1 MTTYNQSVYNSFT
14 YGDTSR
20 LTKSVGNFTAVAL
33 NYSKV
38 TVSWSNV
45 VNTGSGYTAFRIV
58 RSQEGYSETSE
69 DGIILYEEFG
79 INATSGSASKSTIT
93 DYNTKS
99 SIISGTE
106 TITSAPVFLAGKP
119 VYYSAWWLV
128 GNVWSPI
135 GYTYLVLPKQHYT
148 ALPNSRFTINTHE
161 KIMNLLPRIYT
172 SKSNSPLD
180 EIAAPEYDING
191 SLVAQG
197 SDLYFY
203 LKGLSVSADEILT
216 YIDYLVPDFS
226 GRHTIP
232 SLVFRQAYERNF
244 TNNNGLS
251 IQRQKDLVKNAIFI
265 YSRKGT
271 YLGLTQFIKSF
282 TGLTTYIK
290 PTPNTLLTLD
300 DSSFKLTIGKWS
312 GGSITRVSYSSIS
325 LTPPAEPYA
334 IETTYCSQITGSAT
348 VANGVSSPITN
359 GTPVIAGKNYYFT
372 FYARKSTTTGTALPR
387 IKWFDYTGTLISSSV
402 ASSTTT
408 VQSTSWTKVSYTG
421 RAPGANIGIVYAGL
435 VSNVVTLGL
444 NSTHNFVVGDS
455 VIISGVGSP
464 FDGTKTITTITDYSV
479 SYSVTNANIKLFEV
493 NPNTNAAVTDTST
506 ASAVYAGLE
515 IDFGTGTYYLNFV
528 QLSATNETYY
538 YEPRGVNVFL
548 YPRKTNYI
556 TNPSFE
562 ADATGWTIAP
572 TGSVQTVTSSPKV
585 LAGSKVYQVTT
596 SSSSQFNGY
605 FTLDKNKLA
614 TGKNYVFSI
623 WAKTNNSSPLTYTVS
638 LSAKNNLTIFSR
650 TIVSGVATITL
661 SNTEA
666 LSIGDTIVVSGM
678 ATDYNGTFTITDVE
692 GANVSY
698 SVPGKSDEV
707 WTKVTTT
714 NSYATKTITN
724 SVDVT
729 LTNSWTR
736 PEVNLF
742 IPYSWITSD
751 TNVICQITS
760 KANAG
765 GEIVYLDAA
774 QLEEGV
780 YATDYFDGSYPW
792 QFGSNWATANN
803 SISYLYPNKANMIN
817 ALSQELVNF
826 LPYETPWYVNTVNTI
841 EAKGITQ

>member
-1 MTTYNQSVYNSFT
+1 MTSYNQSVYNSFT

-33 NYSKV
+33 NYTTV
-38 TVSWSNV
+38 TISWSNV
-45 VNTGSGYTAFRIV
+45 INSGNGYTAFRVV

-99 SIISGTE
+99 SIISGVE
-106 TITSAPVFLAGKP
+106 TTTSAPTLLAGKP
-119 VYYSAWWLV
+119 VYYSVWWLV
-128 GNVWSPI
+128 DNSWSPI
-135 GYTYLVLPKQHYT
+135 GYTYVVLPKQHYT

-180 EIAAPEYDING
+180 EIAAPEYDSNG
-191 SLVAQG
+191 SLIAQG

-216 YIDYLVPDFS
+216 YVDYLVPDFS
-226 GRHTIP
+226 GRNTVP

-251 IQRQKDLVKNAIFI
+251 IQRQKDLVKNAIYI

-271 YLGLTQFIKSF
+271 FSGLTQFVKSF
-282 TGLTTYIK
+282 TGLTTYVK
-290 PTPNTLLTLD
+290 PTPNLLLTLD

-312 GGSITRVSYSSIS
+312 GGSISRVSYSSIS

-334 IETTYCSQITGSAT
+334 IEITYCAQITGSAT
-348 VANGVSSPITN
+348 VGNGVSSPITN
-359 GTPVIAGKNYYFT
+359 GIPIVAGQNYYLT

-402 ASSTTT
+402 ASSSTTI
-408 VQSTSWTKVSYTG
+408 QSTSWTKVSYTG
-421 RAPGANIGIVYAGL
+421 RAPGASVGIGYASL
-435 VSNVVTLGL
+435 ISNVVTLGL
-444 NSTHNFVVGDS
+444 NSVHNFIVGDS
-455 VIISGVGSP
+455 VVISNVGSP
-464 FDGTKTITTITDYSV
+464 FDGTKTITAVTDYSI
-479 SYSVTNANIKLFEV
+479 SYAVTNANIKLYEL
-493 NPNTNAAVTDTST
+493 TAAANAKVSDTAT
-506 ASAVYAGLE
+506 AKAIYAGLE
-515 IDFGTGTYYLNFV
+515 IDFGAGTYYLDFV
-528 QLSATNETYY
+528 QLSATTQTNY
-538 YEPRGVNVFL
+538 YEPRGVDIFL

-562 ADATGWTIAP
+562 TNATGWTFSP
-572 TGSVQTVTSSPKV
+572 TGSVQTVSSSPKV
-585 LAGSKVYQVTT
+585 LVGSKVYQVTT
-596 SSSSQFNGY
+596 SGSSQFSGY
-605 FTLDKNKLA
+605 FTSATNQVA

-623 WAKTNNSSPLTYTVS
+623 WGKTNNSNPLTYTIS
-638 LSAKNNLTIFSR
+638 LSAKNSLTIFSR
-650 TIVSGVATITL
+650 TIVSEVATITV

-666 LSIGDTIVVSGM
+666 LSVGDTIVVSGM

-692 GANVSY
+692 GVNVSY
-698 SVPGKSDEV
+698 SVPGKSNEV
-707 WTKVTTT
+707 WTTVSTTA
-714 NSYATKTITN
+714 YATKTITN

-742 IPYSWITSD
+742 IPYSWVTQE
-751 TNVICQITS
+751 TTVVCKLTS

-765 GEIVYLDAA
+765 GEILYLDAA

-792 QFGSNWATANN
+792 QFGSNWATANS
-803 SISYLYPNKANMIN
+803 SISYLYPNKSTVISS
-817 ALSQELVNF
+817 LSAELTKF
-826 LPYETPWYVNTVNTI
+826 LPYETPWYLNTVNTI